1 MTALPNKSI
10 LNGDSTPTT
19 SQFKN
24 AMGQL
29 HDYLSERSDDYL
41 TAVSGTD
48 NIVATANP
56 GIVAYESGQVFSFI
70 ANGSNTGAVTIN
82 INSLGVKN
90 ITKNGNASLVA
101 GDISNAQVVYI
112 KYDGT
117 SFQVL
122 NISDTNTAKTN
133 QLQTFSKSQRG
144 TLTVANTASYDLSLT
159 NNFTTTLSAGQ
170 TLAFTNLVSGQSG
183 NILFVNGSNYA
194 VAKNSYVKCTSAA
207 LSMLSATGTYWV
219 SYICDGTNVYLSVS
233 GALS

>member
-48 NIVATANP
+48 NIVATANS
-56 GIVAYESGQVFSFI
+56 GIVSYESGQVFSFI

-90 ITKNGNASLVA
+90 ITKNGNVSLAA

-117 SFQVL
+117 RFQVL

-133 QLQTFSKSQRG
+133 QSQTFSKSQRG
-144 TLTVANTASYDLSLT
+144 TLTVANTAGYDLSLT
-159 NNFTTTLSAGQ
+159 NNFITTLSAGQ
-170 TLAFTNLVSGQSG
+170 TLAFSNLVAGQSG
-183 NILFVNGSNYA
+183 NIVFVNGGNYV
-194 VAKNSYVKCTSAA
+194 VAKNSYVKCTSSA
-207 LSMLSATGTYWV
+207 LSTLSATGTYWV

-233 GALS
+233 GALA